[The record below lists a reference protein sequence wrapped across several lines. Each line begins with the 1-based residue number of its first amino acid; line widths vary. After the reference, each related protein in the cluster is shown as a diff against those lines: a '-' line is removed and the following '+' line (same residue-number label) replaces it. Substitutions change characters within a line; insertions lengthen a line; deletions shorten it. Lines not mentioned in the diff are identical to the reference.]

1 MIKKL
6 LFFFPALVL
15 LGCTSEKHPSNT
27 FFAGQIINPTDSIV
41 VLFKGEEP
49 VDTARLDIHNRFSM
63 SLKKIK
69 SGLYNFSHLP
79 EYQYVFIESGDSIFV
94 RLNTLDFDES
104 IVFMGRGSEI
114 NNFLIDMFLTF
125 EEEESQVSSFYAL
138 EPIPFKY
145 KTDSL
150 YQLKRSEL
158 QNLITSSNL
167 SPEAIEIAN
176 ASIDF
181 NYFST
186 QEIYPYAHRRRTG
199 SETLDVLPNDF
210 YAYRDHINFDNPR
223 LSHYRPYYNYVVM
236 LVNNLSYNDCLG
248 GCQNETQETSRH
260 YHFHKLS
267 LIDSL
272 AKEKQLRDNMFRN
285 AAYAYVFDKNN
296 SNKDYQEYFKT
307 FHSYSKNN
315 KHHEEIQQLF
325 NQVIALQ
332 PGKQLPKIAIVDN
345 NNLTTSFTKVLDA
358 PVNVFYFWSIN
369 QKNHMNNI
377 NNRIAQL
384 KQMYPNTHFIGI
396 NINEKQDEWLYAIAD
411 TRMMLNSS
419 QYRCAESK
427 DMMRQLAFSNNL
439 NKAII
444 ADNNGMIIN
453 AFEGIFSKS
462 LENTLAEYARK

>member
-210 YAYRDHINFDNPR
+210 YAYR
-223 LSHYRPYYNYVVM
+223 RPY
-236 LVNNLSYNDCLG
+236 
-248 GCQNETQETSRH
+248 Q
-260 YHFHKLS
+260 F
-267 LIDSL
+267 
-272 AKEKQLRDNMFRN
+272 
-285 AAYAYVFDKNN
+285 
-296 SNKDYQEYFKT
+296 
-307 FHSYSKNN
+307 
-315 KHHEEIQQLF
+315 
-325 NQVIALQ
+325 
-332 PGKQLPKIAIVDN
+332 
-345 NNLTTSFTKVLDA
+345 
-358 PVNVFYFWSIN
+358 
-369 QKNHMNNI
+369 
-377 NNRIAQL
+377 
-384 KQMYPNTHFIGI
+384 
-396 NINEKQDEWLYAIAD
+396 
-411 TRMMLNSS
+411 
-419 QYRCAESK
+419 
-427 DMMRQLAFSNNL
+427 
-439 NKAII
+439 
-444 ADNNGMIIN
+444 
-453 AFEGIFSKS
+453 
-462 LENTLAEYARK
+462 